1 VGLALIQR
9 LAGDT
14 PGATTTA
21 EQARSTLEQ
30 LYRNQPNADFIVG
43 GLSQAYGAIGKKDSA
58 PKEAQRAITIGS
70 AANDPVNG
78 PSDEENLA
86 VIQTMLGA
94 NRHAI
99 STVTRLLQSHTRAG
113 FTALLLR
120 PPFLGSIP
128 SGARCA
134 AIPLSR
140 DSARKSSRKPSKALR
155 SNAAFATWPRFARKV
170 EVGDAQLL
178 SSVPVFSLWYGGTV
192 LLWSIE
198 GDSSRTRGQSD

>member
-21 EQARSTLEQ
+21 ERARSTLEQ

-99 STVTRLLQSHTRAG
+99 STVTRLLQTPYASWLYGSAITP
-113 FTALLLR
+113 ALLRLD
-120 PPFLGSIP
+120 PIWGP
-128 SGARCA
+128 
-134 AIPLSR
+134 
-140 DSARKSSRKPSKALR
+140 LR
-155 SNAAFATWPRFARKV
+155 SDPAFQRLCEEKQP
-170 EVGDAQLL
+170 
-178 SSVPVFSLWYGGTV
+178 
-192 LLWSIE
+192 
-198 GDSSRTRGQSD
+198 